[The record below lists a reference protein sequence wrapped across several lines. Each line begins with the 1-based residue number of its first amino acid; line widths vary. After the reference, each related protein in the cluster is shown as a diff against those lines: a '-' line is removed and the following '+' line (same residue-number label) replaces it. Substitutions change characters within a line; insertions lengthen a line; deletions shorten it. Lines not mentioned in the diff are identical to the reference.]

1 MTTNG
6 TTEKDRQIIRQSQ
19 LKLVLDYAIMRGYQI
34 SVNDLIKVTTMME
47 MFVINGYKA
56 SDMEK
61 YEAIEKY
68 LKDTYDNPKNIL

>member
-61 YEAIEKY
+61 YEAIEKH